1 MDKISLRKYNKI
13 MIVILLVIIA
23 VEILCLPYPI
33 NWDFLA
39 WIFWIVLAFDIGVMV
54 RPYLIKEDDE

>member
-23 VEILCLPYPI
+23 VEILCSAYHI

-39 WIFWIVLAFDIGVMV
+39 QIFWIVLAFDIGAMA

>member
-23 VEILCLPYPI
+23 VEILCLAYH

-39 WIFWIVLAFDIGVMV
+39 WIFWIVLAFDIGVLA

>member
-23 VEILCLPYPI
+23 VEILCLAYHI

-39 WIFWIVLAFDIGVMV
+39 WIFWIVLAFDIGVMA